1 MRAVTPLFVFLGL
14 VAVAAFF
21 GSNFTPGEWY
31 QALQRPALAPPNW
44 IFGPVWTLLYLA
56 IAVAAFLVW
65 RRPERSGRALALVLW
80 GTQLALNAL
89 WSYLFFGL
97 ERPGLALIEIVVL
110 LGVIVATTVVFF
122 SVRKSAGMLF
132 VPYALW
138 VSFATYLNAGFW
150 YLNR

>member
-1 MRAVTPLFVFLGL
+1 MRTAVPLIIFIAL
-14 VAVAAFF
+14 VAVAAFV
-21 GSNFTPGEWY
+21 GARFTPGAWY
-31 QALQRPALAPPNW
+31 TSLERPPLAPPNW
-44 IFGPVWTLLYLA
+44 IFGPVWTLLYVA

-65 RRPERSGRALALVLW
+65 RTPGDKTLALTLW

-97 ERPGLALIEIVVL
+97 ERPGLALIEISIL
-110 LGVIVATTVVFF
+110 LAVIVATTIVFW
-122 SVRKSAGMLF
+122 RLRPSAGALF

-150 YLNR
+150 FLNR